1 VLVLTLTILSSPNH
15 RPKPPSE
22 HLNHN
27 IKSLCEN
34 EPNNNDNK
42 IKTISSP
49 NTHMICNTANPNPVL
64 NISSSDSKKVN
75 NLECMTNQ
83 FRNIATKNLV
93 INLSTHPIDEN
104 TTRLLEKGLNF
115 AIAPRKIPFEDILC
129 SIENSIKNL
138 PDYAKEEIRQD
149 CSVILRRVKPPKN
162 NITKEE
168 SLALKSLNNNKNLV
182 FLKADKGGATVV
194 MNKENYIEKMLD
206 HLNNSGSY
214 KKLNKNPLNK
224 IAKEVSKAIKLS
236 NIKEDD
242 KKKLIVSCPS
252 TPRIYGLPKIHK
264 EGAPLRPIVNTI
276 GSPTYQLAKYLA
288 NKLKPLVGNT
298 SSFVKDSSFFV
309 NKIKNIKVDKDDI
322 LVSFDVVSL
331 FTKIPIDGAIN
342 VIRNI
347 TDPGTA
353 NLIELCLKSTFFSF
367 QGDVYEQTCGV
378 AMGSPL
384 SPIIAN
390 LFMEDLENNALNS
403 SPFKPKYWNRF
414 VDDTFVIWPHG
425 WDKLDEFVT
434 HLNKQSDH
442 IKFTIEVENNNSL
455 PFLDVRVTKRPD
467 GSLSHQVYRKKTH
480 IEQYLHADSH
490 HHPSQKLG
498 VLNTLATRAFRI
510 SDDEHLEEEKK
521 HLLNVFKNNGYK
533 KHQVMKAFQNATKT
547 PRNKEQTNN
556 EVSKVYLPYIQGT
569 TDKLAKILK
578 KKNIGATFKPLNTIR
593 NSLRSVKDS
602 VDPIEHKGVYMIP
615 CSCGKQ
621 YIGETGRSFR
631 IRIQEHAADIKHNRT
646 RPSALA
652 EHSDKTKHHIC
663 IEETKILA
671 RIDHYHNRKF
681 REAIEI
687 EKQPNN
693 LNRDDGW
700 KISHNWIPTLANM
713 KNSKY

>member
-1 VLVLTLTILSSPNH
+1 LIC
-15 RPKPPSE
+15 SE
-22 HLNHN
+22 SAFKN
-27 IKSLCEN
+27 I
-34 EPNNNDNK
+34 
-42 IKTISSP
+42 
-49 NTHMICNTANPNPVL
+49 V
-64 NISSSDSKKVN
+64 
-75 NLECMTNQ
+75 
-83 FRNIATKNLV
+83 TKNLV

-115 AIAPRKIPFEDILC
+115 AIAPRKIPIEDILC

-138 PDYAKEEIRQD
+138 PDNAKEEIRQD

-182 FLKADKGGATVV
+182 VLKADKGGAIVV

-276 GSPTYQLAKYLA
+276 SSPTYQLAKYLA

-331 FTKIPIDGAIN
+331 FTKIPIDGAMN

-442 IKFTIEVENNNSL
+442 IKFTMEVENNNSL

-480 IEQYLHADSH
+480 TEQYLHADSH

-556 EVSKVYLPYIQGT
+556 DVSKVYLPYIQGT
-569 TDKLAKILK
+569 TDKLARILK

-687 EKQPNN
+687 EKQLNN

-700 KISHNWIPTLANM
+700 KISQNWIPTLANM
-713 KNSKY
+713 NDSKY